1 MTTRVL
7 VMGDTHCARVG
18 AVPDV
23 VLELADRADHVVHTG
38 DVIGIDVLDA
48 LEALAPVTGACG
60 NVDGPDIAA
69 RLPERALVELD
80 GVRIGVVHD
89 AGPRLG
95 RHARLRAWFPDA
107 HVVAYGHSHLPELDR
122 LEDEGPFVV
131 NPGSPTQRRRAPTHT
146 IAWLELDRGQV
157 VEAELVHLDA
167 SVID

>member
-7 VMGDTHCARVG
+7 VVGDTHCTRVG

-23 VLELADRADHVVHTG
+23 LLELADRADHVVHTG

-48 LEALAPVTGACG
+48 LEALSPVTGVCG
-60 NVDGPDIAA
+60 NVDGPEIAA
-69 RLPERALVELD
+69 RLPEQALVELD

-95 RHARLRAWFPDA
+95 RHARLRESFPDA
-107 HVVAYGHSHLPELDR
+107 HVIAYGHSHLPELER
-122 LEDEGPFVV
+122 IGDEGLLVV

-146 IAWLELDRGQV
+146 IAWVEIDHGRV
-157 VEAELVHLDA
+157 VEAELVHLDE